1 MPSLLLKFLDN
12 LTTKIII
19 VRTHKNS
26 QLSLINFT
34 TSQMDPSQFAFFF
47 LMTYI
52 LGDWANL
59 RML

>member
-26 QLSLINFT
+26 QLSPVNFT

-47 LMTYI
+47 FNDLYI
-52 LGDWANL
+52 
-59 RML
+59 R